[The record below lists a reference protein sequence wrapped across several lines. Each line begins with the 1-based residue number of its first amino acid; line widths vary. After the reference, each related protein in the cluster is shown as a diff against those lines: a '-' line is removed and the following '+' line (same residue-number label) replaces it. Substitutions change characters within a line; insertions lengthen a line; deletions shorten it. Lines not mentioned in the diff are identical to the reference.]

1 MDPPQLASPV
11 IGPLWQTS
19 EAGSGFQSGVISCPV
34 QGVKYEEDGI
44 FSVHP
49 ASFSPCVWR
58 EVVLQDI
65 PLSFVNPAH
74 LSLPEFR
81 GSSQKSGSRILWRK
95 GSWRPM

>member
-1 MDPPQLASPV
+1 V
-11 IGPLWQTS
+11 IVPLQQTS

-58 EVVLQDI
+58 EIVPQDI

-74 LSLPEFR
+74 LSLSEFR
-81 GSSQKSGSRILWRK
+81 GVFLEIREQDPVEKGELAAHVSGQL
-95 GSWRPM
+95 